1 MPRVMLVRGDDDAD
15 LTDLKLGPRMSHLH
29 AWTLKSVV

>member
-1 MPRVMLVRGDDDAD
+1 MRGDNDAD
-15 LTDLKLGPRMSHLH
+15 LTDLKLGPSMSHLQ